1 MPVLDWEKIITCPYN
16 IAHQI
21 TEGRLQRHLV
31 KCRRNHPDAEVVICK
46 FNSSH
51 HIPLR
56 EEQQHLQTCQD
67 RKFVEMIKY
76 GLRLED
82 KKQVPFKPATRV
94 QDDEEEDWEKEANIK
109 TSYDPRKKA
118 SQLPVLRKLE
128 GATKCQR
135 KEFRA
140 HEKER
145 HESLDSES
153 VGRIGCLRRPKV
165 DGPDSAR
172 DGGLGGSRMR
182 GVERSVNQQLVRGS
196 AITVAR
202 GSQQVVGGEQG
213 RGGAQGVHVVAED
226 GVVVVSGRGRVGKGR
241 GRVVWG

>member
-1 MPVLDWEKIITCPYN
+1 MRCI
-16 IAHQI
+16 
-21 TEGRLQRHLV
+21 QRHLV

-56 EEQQHLQTCQD
+56 EEQYHLQTCQD
-67 RKFVEMIKY
+67 RKFIEMMKY
-76 GLRLED
+76 GLRLEE

-94 QDDEEEDWEKEANIK
+94 LDEDDEEDWEKEAIIK

-153 VGRIGCLRRPKV
+153 VGKIGCLRRPKV
-165 DGPDSAR
+165 DVPDSAR
-172 DGGLGGSRMR
+172 DGDFGGARMR
-182 GVERSVNQQLVRGS
+182 GVGRSVNQQLVRGS

-202 GSQQVVGGEQG
+202 SSQQVASGEQG
-213 RGGAQGVHVVAED
+213 SGGAQGVLVEAE
-226 GVVVVSGRGRVGKGR
+226 GGEVVVCGRGRVGKGR